1 MAQPERLRGRVISH
15 YRIQERIGAGG
26 MGEVY
31 RAHDEQLDRDIALKV
46 LPSGTIADDT
56 ARKQFRKEALALAKL
71 NHPNIAT
78 VFEFS
83 SQDDVDFLAME
94 LIAGLPLSD
103 KLKDGPLPQPEVLRL
118 GAQLAEGLSAAHD
131 QGIIHRD
138 LKPANLFVTPDGR
151 LKILDFGLA
160 TFAHPNLAGD
170 VTQTTAL
177 DAGAISGTVPYM
189 SPEQLRGLPV
199 DPRSDIYAAGAILY
213 EMATGVRPFPQTQGA
228 ELMGAILHESAAS
241 PSSVIAHISPGLE
254 NIIANSLKKE
264 PSQRYQSARELRI
277 ALESISN
284 VPAQA
289 ISTPVT
295 PPGGTAPSRS
305 LLYAATTAL
314 VLLIASGLVL
324 GLNIHGLRDRL
335 FTRGR
340 SPEGVAEPSLPIHS
354 RRSVAV
360 LGFKNLSGRPD
371 EAWLSTALSEMLST
385 ELAAGG
391 RLRTI
396 PGENVAQMKISLSL
410 PEADGYGKQTLD
422 KIRRNL
428 GSDEVVLGSYLALGN
443 GQLRLDVR
451 LEDAS
456 SGEIVDSF
464 TKTGKEE
471 DVANLVSSAGATLR
485 QKLGAGELS
494 PDDAA
499 AVKATLPSNTEAA
512 RLYAEGLAYLR
523 NFDDRSARN
532 ALEKAVAADPKF
544 AIAHAALATAW
555 SHLGYDNNA
564 RDEGKKALALVE
576 GLSQQ
581 DGLWVEGQY
590 REAVKEWPRA
600 IEVFHTLFQSYP
612 DNLDYGLRLANAQAS
627 GGKGHDALATL
638 DALRKLPPPAAD
650 DPRID
655 KVQSVAADSLGD
667 FKGEIAAAEK
677 AAAKGRAQGA
687 TLLVAQALDDQCW
700 ATRQIGDLKRATSL
714 CEEARDLYV
723 RTGDRNGTAGVLNTI
738 AVIQN
743 DQGDHEAAIAEYSRA
758 LALARETGSRRAIA
772 ADLNNMALALW
783 AEGNLARAM
792 PMLDEAFRI
801 NSEIG
806 RKASAS
812 RNVGNLGL
820 VLLQLGEVSKA
831 RAAEEKA
838 LAIAKEVGDKETI
851 SHWYWGLGDVLF
863 RAGNLP
869 EASKDLN
876 QAVSI
881 AREIQ
886 NPRNLNGAETTLG
899 EILFEQADF
908 SGARD
913 KFQQVL
919 ARKTQL
925 GEKSDVAVVQLSLTE
940 VSIEE
945 GHAADRESVCREA
958 VDVLHAAKEVG
969 NEIQAHATLAEVL
982 LATGRPAE
990 AQKEIAAGEL
1000 LVAKSQN
1007 RESNLQFAIVAARVR
1022 AATGSK
1028 AEAAKN
1034 LEALVKLASAYGF
1047 VHYEFWARL
1056 ALGEIEMQSGKT
1068 AVGRALLSTLEK
1080 EASAKGFSLIAR
1092 KAKAAAK

>member
-1 MAQPERLRGRVISH
+1 MAQPERLRGRIISH
-15 YRIQERIGAGG
+15 YRIQEKIGAGG

-46 LPSGTIADDT
+46 LPCGTVADEVT
-56 ARKQFRKEALALAKL
+56 RKQFRKEALALAKL

-94 LIAGLPLSD
+94 LIAGLPVSD
-103 KLKDGPLPQPEVLRL
+103 RLKDGPLPQPEVLQL
-118 GAQLAEGLSAAHD
+118 GAQLAEGLAAAHD
-131 QGIIHRD
+131 QDIIHRD

-228 ELMGAILHESAAS
+228 ELMGAILHEPPVT
-241 PSSVIAHISPGLE
+241 PSSVNSQISPGLE
-254 NIIANSLKKE
+254 NIIAKSLKKD
-264 PSQRYQSARELRI
+264 PSQRYQSARELRT

-289 ISTPVT
+289 ISSQAILA
-295 PPGGTAPSRS
+295 GTSAPSRS
-305 LLYAATTAL
+305 FVYAGVAFL
-314 VLLIASGLVL
+314 VLLVAAGFVL
-324 GLNIHGLRDRL
+324 GLNVRGWRDRL
-335 FTRGR
+335 FGLGR
-340 SPEGVAEPSLPIHS
+340 TPSSVSGPSPQIHA

-391 RLRTI
+391 QLRTI
-396 PGENVAQMKISLSL
+396 PGENVGQMKISLSL
-410 PEADGYGKQTLD
+410 PDADGYGKQTLA

-471 DVANLVSSAGATLR
+471 EVADLVSSAGASLR

-494 PDDAA
+494 ADDAA
-499 AVKATLPSNTEAA
+499 AVKATLPSNTETA
-512 RLYAEGLAYLR
+512 RLYAEGLTYLR
-523 NFDDRSARN
+523 TFDNLGARV

-555 SHLGYDNNA
+555 SQLGYDDKA
-564 RDEGKKALALVE
+564 RDEGKKALALSE
-576 GLSQQ
+576 SLSHQ
-581 DGLWVEGQY
+581 DSLWVEGQY

-600 IEVFHTLFQSYP
+600 IDVFHTLFGSYP

-638 DALRKLPPPAAD
+638 EVLRKLPPPAAD

-655 KVQSVAADSLGD
+655 KAECSAADSLGD

-687 TLLVAQALDDQCW
+687 TLLVARALDDQCW
-700 ATRQIGDLKRATSL
+700 ATRQIGDLKKAIGL
-714 CEEARDLYV
+714 CEEARDLYS

-743 DQGDHEAAIAEYSRA
+743 DQGDHEAAIAEYNRA

-783 AEGNLARAM
+783 AEGNLARANSM
-792 PMLDEAFRI
+792 FDEAFRI

-820 VLLQLGEVSKA
+820 VLLQMGQVSRA

-863 RAGNLP
+863 HSGDLP
-869 EASKDLN
+869 EASRDLN
-876 QAVSI
+876 QAISI

-886 NPRNLNGAETTLG
+886 NRRNLDGAETTLG
-899 EILFEQADF
+899 EILFEQADL

-913 KFQQVL
+913 KFQRVL
-919 ARKTQL
+919 ATKTGL
-925 GEKSDVAVVQLSLTE
+925 GEKSDVAVLQLSLTE
-940 VSIEE
+940 ISIEE
-945 GHAADRESVCREA
+945 GHAADREPFCREA
-958 VDVLHAAKEVG
+958 IAVLRAAKEVG
-969 NEIQAHATLAEVL
+969 NEIQAHSTLSEVF
-982 LATGRPAE
+982 LATSRPAE
-990 AQKEIAAGEL
+990 AQKEIAAAEP

-1007 RESNLQFAIVAARVR
+1007 RESNLQFAIVAARVL

-1028 AEAAKN
+1028 AEAAKS
-1034 LEALVKLASAYGF
+1034 LEALAKRAAAYGF
-1047 VHYEFWARL
+1047 VHYGFWARL
-1056 ALGEIEMQSGKT
+1056 ALGEINMKSGK
-1068 AVGRALLSTLEK
+1068 AARGRALLSTLEK
-1080 EASAKGFSLIAR
+1080 EATAKGFLLIAH
-1092 KAKAAAK
+1092 KASAAGK